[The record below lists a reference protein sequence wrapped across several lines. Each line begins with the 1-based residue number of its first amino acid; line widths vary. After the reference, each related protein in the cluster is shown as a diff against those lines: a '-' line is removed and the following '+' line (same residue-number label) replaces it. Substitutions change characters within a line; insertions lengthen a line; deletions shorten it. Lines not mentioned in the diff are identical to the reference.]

1 MKFWLPAGKIVM
13 MKKLSPF
20 LIIAVLAVFTACR
33 PSRPVTLPA
42 SLGYV
47 ETGLASWYGLEFH
60 GRPTS
65 SREIFNQNDLT
76 AAHPTL
82 PFGTMVLV
90 TNLDNGRQVTVRIND
105 RGPFVK
111 GRIIDLSYAAARML
125 DMIGPGTAR
134 VRLEVVGSQPTPV
147 AQLSVYIL
155 QVGSFV
161 IPENARALYEKI
173 KKDFPGVYIS
183 TFQASDRTF
192 HRIRLKASSEA
203 EARELARKLIAAG
216 YPVLL
221 LQE

>member
-1 MKFWLPAGKIVM
+1 
-13 MKKLSPF
+13 MKKLP
-20 LIIAVLAVFTACR
+20 LILLMTLLALLNACR
-33 PSRPVTLPA
+33 PSRPVISPD
-42 SLGYV
+42 SSSYV
-47 ETGLASWYGLEFH
+47 ETGLASWYGPEFH

-65 SREIFNQNDLT
+65 SREIFDQNDLT
-76 AAHPTL
+76 AAHPAL
-82 PFGTMVLV
+82 PFGTIVLV

-125 DMIGPGTAR
+125 DMVGPGTAR
-134 VRLEVVGSQPTPV
+134 VRLEVVGSQPAPRS
-147 AQLSVYIL
+147 QPSGYIL

-161 IPENARALYEKI
+161 VPENARALYEKL

-183 TFQASDRTF
+183 AFQYGQQTF
-192 HRIRLKASSEA
+192 HRVRLKAASEA
-203 EARELARKLIAAG
+203 EARELARKLAGAG